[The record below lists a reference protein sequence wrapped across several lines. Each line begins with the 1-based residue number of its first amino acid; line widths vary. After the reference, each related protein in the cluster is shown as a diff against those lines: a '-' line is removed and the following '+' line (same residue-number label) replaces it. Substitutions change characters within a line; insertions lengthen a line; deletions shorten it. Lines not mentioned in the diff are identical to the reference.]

1 MKAKVSAQLSAI
13 KEQIYMETRD
23 KLMSLTQSDKT
34 QQWLMDKSSNQTDVQ
49 QLQQQ
54 FSQLLDQKYNVLLAD
69 EQAKLDQYVEVHHNL
84 EALKKEIELEPIM
97 LNIDKLPNVKSTML
111 EKAKNDE
118 HSDKIKQLFDRLDH
132 SLNGTYRLY
141 TQLSLIGTRT
151 HRITTKNFNLQGLP
165 KAVQRTILPSKYKK
179 AYTVDFKSFE
189 PSVVAY
195 MTQDSKLIDFLNQ
208 KNGLYDALL
217 SELELQDEQRVLV
230 KRAFIGS
237 FLFGGN
243 FNSPKFKLKQY
254 VSEVQWLDAVSQ
266 FTKVIEL
273 KKQIE
278 EHKTMPMPYGIEHD
292 MSAFQG
298 SSIMAFYVQTVASYI
313 FKHILL
319 EVYRAQCEQKT
330 FKIIVPIHDAIMIEC
345 DDEVT
350 ARDVAQLMKSTA
362 NQLFNDEFAHVTV
375 EELGGEGHE

>member
-1 MKAKVSAQLSAI
+1 MYQTN
-13 KEQIYMETRD
+13 TRD
-23 KLMSLTQSDKT
+23 LIIKLPQSNKT
-34 QQWLMDKSSNQTDVQ
+34 ESFLMNKFSNQDEVQ

-54 FSQLLDQKYNVLLAD
+54 FSQQLDRHYNALLAD
-69 EQAKLDQYVEVHHNL
+69 EQAKLDQYVEVHQGL
-84 EALKKEIELEPIM
+84 EALKEEIESEPIT
-97 LNIDKLPNVKSTML
+97 LNIDKLPDIKATLL
-111 EKAKNDE
+111 ERAKNDE
-118 HSDKIKQLFDRLDH
+118 HSDKIEKLFDRLEQA
-132 SLNGTYRLY
+132 LNGTNRLY

-165 KAVQRTILPSKYKK
+165 KAVQHTILPSKFKK
-179 AYTVDFKSFE
+179 VYTVDFKSFE

-208 KNGLYDALL
+208 KDGLYDALL
-217 SELELQDEQRVLV
+217 SELGLPYEQRVFV

-243 FNSPKFKLKQY
+243 FNSPKFKLNQY

-273 KKQIE
+273 KKHIDE
-278 EHKTMPMPYGIEHD
+278 NKSMPMPYGIEHD
-292 MSAFQG
+292 MNAFQG

-319 EVYRAQCEQKT
+319 EAYKAQCEQKT

-345 DDEVT
+345 DDEVI
-350 ARDVAQLMKSTA
+350 ARDVAQLMKDTA
-362 NQLFNDEFAHVTV
+362 NQLFNGEFAYVTV
-375 EELGGEGHE
+375 EELGGEDHE

>member
-1 MKAKVSAQLSAI
+1 MSAPLSTI
-13 KEQIYMETRD
+13 KEKIQMETRH
-23 KLMSLTQSDKT
+23 KIMSQALSNKA

-54 FSQLLDQKYNVLLAD
+54 FSQQLDQKYNALLAD
-69 EQAKLDQYVEVHHNL
+69 EQAKLDQYVEVHQGL
-84 EALKKEIELEPIM
+84 ESLKEEIESEPIT
-97 LNIDKLPNVKSTML
+97 LNIDKLPDIKATML
-111 EKAKNDE
+111 ERAKNDE
-118 HSDKIKQLFDRLDH
+118 HSDKIEKLFDRLEQA
-132 SLNGTYRLY
+132 LNGTNRLY

-165 KAVQRTILPSKYKK
+165 KAVQHTILPSKFKK
-179 AYTVDFKSFE
+179 VYTIDFKSFD
-189 PSVVAY
+189 PSVVGY
-195 MTQDSKLIDFLNQ
+195 MTQDSKLIDYLNH
-208 KNGLYDALL
+208 KEGLYDALL
-217 SELELQDEQRVLV
+217 EDLSLSKKEKKFV

-243 FNSPKFKLKQY
+243 FNSPKFKLNQY
-254 VSEVQWLDAVSQ
+254 LSEVQWLDTVSK
-266 FTKVIEL
+266 FTKVNEL
-273 KKQIE
+273 KKHLE
-278 EHKTMPMPYGIEHD
+278 KSNSMPMPYGIEHD

-298 SSIMAFYVQTVASYI
+298 SSIMAIYVQTVASYI

-319 EVYRAQCEQKT
+319 EVYKAQCEQKT

-362 NQLFNDEFAHVTV
+362 NQLFNGEFAHVTV
-375 EELGGEGHE
+375 EAVGGVDHE

>member
-1 MKAKVSAQLSAI
+1 
-13 KEQIYMETRD
+13 METRD
-23 KLMSLTQSDKT
+23 KLMSLTQSNKI

-54 FSQLLDQKYNVLLAD
+54 FSQQLDQKYNALLAD
-69 EQAKLDQYVEVHHNL
+69 EQAKLDQYVEVHQGL
-84 EALKKEIELEPIM
+84 EALKEEIESESIKF
-97 LNIDKLPNVKSTML
+97 NIEKLPDIKATML
-111 EKAKNDE
+111 ERAKTDE
-118 HSDKIKQLFDRLDH
+118 HSDKIENLFDRLEQA
-132 SLNGTYRLY
+132 LNSSNRLY

-151 HRITTKNFNLQGLP
+151 HRITTKNFNIQGLP
-165 KAVQRTILPSKYKK
+165 KSVQHTILPSKFKK
-179 AYTVDFKSFE
+179 VYTIDFNSFE
-189 PSVVAY
+189 PTVVAY
-195 MTQDSKLIDFLNQ
+195 MTQDSKLIDYLDH
-208 KNGLYDALL
+208 KEGLYDALL
-217 SELELQDEQRVLV
+217 EDLSLSKKEKKFV

-243 FNSPKFKLKQY
+243 FDSPKFKLKHY

-319 EVYRAQCEQKT
+319 EVYRTQCKQKT

>member
-1 MKAKVSAQLSAI
+1 MSAPLSTI
-13 KEQIYMETRD
+13 KEKIQMETRH
-23 KLMSLTQSDKT
+23 KIMSQALSNKA

-54 FSQLLDQKYNVLLAD
+54 FNQQLDQKYNALLAD
-69 EQAKLDQYVEVHHNL
+69 EQVKLDQYVEVHQGL
-84 EALKKEIELEPIM
+84 EALKEEIESEPIK
-97 LNIDKLPNVKSTML
+97 LNIDKLPDIKATILERAKS
-111 EKAKNDE
+111 DE
-118 HSDKIKQLFDRLDH
+118 HSDKIENLFDRLEQA
-132 SLNGTYRLY
+132 LNGTNRLY

-151 HRITTKNFNLQGLP
+151 HRITTKNFNIQGLP
-165 KAVQRTILPSKYKK
+165 KVVQHTILPSKFKK
-179 AYTVDFKSFE
+179 VYTVDFKSFE
-189 PSVVAY
+189 PSVVGY
-195 MTQDSKLIDFLNQ
+195 MTKDSKLIDFLNQ
-208 KNGLYDALL
+208 KDGLYDALL
-217 SELELQDEQRVLV
+217 SELGLLDDQRVFV

-243 FNSPKFKLKQY
+243 FNSPKFKLNQY

-350 ARDVAQLMKSTA
+350 AHDVAQLMKSTA

-375 EELGGEGHE
+375 EEIGGVDHE

>member
-1 MKAKVSAQLSAI
+1 
-13 KEQIYMETRD
+13 METRD

-54 FSQLLDQKYNVLLAD
+54 FSQQLDQKYNALLAD
-69 EQAKLDQYVEVHHNL
+69 EQAKLDQYVEVHQGL
-84 EALKKEIELEPIM
+84 KALMKEIESEPIK
-97 LNIDKLPNVKSTML
+97 LNIDKLPDIKATML
-111 EKAKNDE
+111 ERAKNDE
-118 HSDKIKQLFDRLDH
+118 QSDKLEKIFGRLEQA
-132 SLNGTYRLY
+132 LNGTNRLY

-151 HRITTKNFNLQGLP
+151 HRITTKNFNIQGLP
-165 KAVQRTILPSKYKK
+165 KLVQRMILPSQFKK
-179 AYTVDFKSFE
+179 IYTIDFKSFD
-189 PSVVAY
+189 PSVVGY
-195 MTQDSKLIDFLNQ
+195 MTQDSKLIDYLNH
-208 KNGLYDALL
+208 KEGLYDALL
-217 SELELQDEQRVLV
+217 EDLSLSKKEKKFV
-230 KRAFIGS
+230 KRTFIGS

-273 KKQIE
+273 KKQVE

-298 SSIMAFYVQTVASYI
+298 SSIMAIYVQTVASYI

-319 EVYRAQCEQKT
+319 EVYKAQCEQRT

-345 DDEVT
+345 DDKET
-350 ARDVAQLMKSTA
+350 AQDIAQLMKRTA
-362 NQLFNDEFAHVTV
+362 NQLFNSEFAHVTV
-375 EELGGEGHE
+375 EELGGEDHDE

>member
-1 MKAKVSAQLSAI
+1 MYQTS
-13 KEQIYMETRD
+13 TRD
-23 KLMSLTQSDKT
+23 LITKLPQSNKTEQLLMSKL
-34 QQWLMDKSSNQTDVQ
+34 SNQDDIQ

-54 FSQLLDQKYNVLLAD
+54 FSQLLDQKYNALLAD
-69 EQAKLDQYVEVHHNL
+69 KRTKLDQYVEVHHNL
-84 EALKKEIELEPIM
+84 EALKEEIESEPIM
-97 LNIDKLPNVKSTML
+97 LNIDKLPDIKLTML

-118 HSDKIKQLFDRLDH
+118 HSDKIEQLFDRLDH

-151 HRITTKNFNLQGLP
+151 HRITTKNFNIQGLP

-179 AYTVDFKSFE
+179 VYTVDFKSFE

-208 KNGLYDALL
+208 KDGLYDALI

-243 FNSPKFKLKQY
+243 FDSPKFKLKQY

-278 EHKTMPMPYGIEHD
+278 EHKIMPMPYGIEHD

-350 ARDVAQLMKSTA
+350 ARDVAQLMKSKA
-362 NQLFNDEFAHVTV
+362 NELFNGEFAHVTV
-375 EELGGEGHE
+375 EALGGVNNE

>member
-1 MKAKVSAQLSAI
+1 MKAR
-13 KEQIYMETRD
+13 EQI
-23 KLMSLTQSDKT
+23 MSLTQSNKT
-34 QQWLMDKSSNQTDVQ
+34 EQLLMNKLSNQDDIQ

-54 FSQLLDQKYNVLLAD
+54 FSQLLDQKYNALLAD
-69 EQAKLDQYVEVHHNL
+69 KRAKLDQYVEVHQGL
-84 EALKKEIELEPIM
+84 EALKEEIESESIK
-97 LNIDKLPNVKSTML
+97 LNIDKLPDIKATML
-111 EKAKNDE
+111 ERAKNDE
-118 HSDKIKQLFDRLDH
+118 HSDKIEKLFDRLEQA
-132 SLNGTYRLY
+132 LNGTNRLY

-165 KAVQRTILPSKYKK
+165 KAVQHTILPSKFKK
-179 AYTVDFKSFE
+179 VYTVDFKSFE

-195 MTQDSKLIDFLNQ
+195 MTQDSKLIEFLNH
-208 KNGLYDALL
+208 KDGLYDALQ
-217 SELELQDEQRVLV
+217 SELELPDEQRVLV

-243 FNSPKFKLKQY
+243 FNSPTFKINQY

-273 KKQIE
+273 KKHVDE
-278 EHKTMPMPYGIEHD
+278 KKSMPMPYGIEHD

-298 SSIMAFYVQTVASYI
+298 SSIMAFYVQTVSSYI

-319 EVYRAQCEQKT
+319 EVYKAQCELKT
-330 FKIIVPIHDAIMIEC
+330 FKIIMPIHDAIMIEC
-345 DDEVT
+345 DHEVI

-362 NQLFNDEFAHVTV
+362 NQLFNGEFAHVTV
-375 EELGGEGHE
+375 EKLGGLVYE

>member
-1 MKAKVSAQLSAI
+1 
-13 KEQIYMETRD
+13 METRD
-23 KLMSLTQSDKT
+23 KLMSLTQSNKT
-34 QQWLMDKSSNQTDVQ
+34 QQWLMDKSSNQDDVQ

-54 FSQLLDQKYNVLLAD
+54 FSQQLDQQYNALLAD
-69 EQAKLDQYVEVHHNL
+69 EKAELDQYVEVHHNL
-84 EALKKEIELEPIM
+84 EVLKKEIESEPIM
-97 LNIDKLPNVKSTML
+97 LNIDKLPDIKSTML
-111 EKAKNDE
+111 IKAKNDE
-118 HSDKIKQLFDRLDH
+118 HSDRIEKLFDRLEQA
-132 SLNGTYRLY
+132 LNGTNRLY

-151 HRITTKNFNLQGLP
+151 HRITTKNFNIQGLP
-165 KAVQRTILPSKYKK
+165 KSVQRMILPSQFKK
-179 AYTVDFKSFE
+179 VYTIDFKSFD
-189 PSVVAY
+189 PSVVGY
-195 MTQDSKLIDFLNQ
+195 MTQDSKLIDYLNH
-208 KNGLYDALL
+208 KEGLYDALL
-217 SELELQDEQRVLV
+217 EDLSLSKKEKKFV

-243 FNSPKFKLKQY
+243 FDSPKFKLKHY

-278 EHKTMPMPYGIEHD
+278 EHKIMPMPYGIEHD

-298 SSIMAFYVQTVASYI
+298 SSIMAIYVQTVASYV

-319 EVYRAQCEQKT
+319 EVYKAQCEQKT

-345 DDEVT
+345 EDEEIAQNVG
-350 ARDVAQLMKSTA
+350 QLMKDKA
-362 NQLFNDEFAHVTV
+362 NQLFNGEFAHVTV

>member
-1 MKAKVSAQLSAI
+1 
-13 KEQIYMETRD
+13 METRH
-23 KLMSLTQSDKT
+23 KIMSQALSNKA

-54 FSQLLDQKYNVLLAD
+54 FNQQLDQKYNALLAD
-69 EQAKLDQYVEVHHNL
+69 EQVKLDQYVEVHQGL
-84 EALKKEIELEPIM
+84 EALKEEIESEPIK
-97 LNIDKLPNVKSTML
+97 LNIDKLPDIKATILERAKS
-111 EKAKNDE
+111 DE
-118 HSDKIKQLFDRLDH
+118 HSDKIENLFDRLEQA
-132 SLNGTYRLY
+132 LNGTNRLY

-151 HRITTKNFNLQGLP
+151 HRITTKNFNIQGLP
-165 KAVQRTILPSKYKK
+165 KVVQHTILPSKFKK
-179 AYTVDFKSFE
+179 VYTVDFKSFE
-189 PSVVAY
+189 PSVVGY
-195 MTQDSKLIDFLNQ
+195 MTKDSKLIDFLNQ
-208 KNGLYDALL
+208 KDGLYDALL
-217 SELELQDEQRVLV
+217 SELGLLDDQRVFV

-243 FNSPKFKLKQY
+243 FNSPKFKLNQY

-350 ARDVAQLMKSTA
+350 AHDVAQLMKSTA

-375 EELGGEGHE
+375 EEIGGVDHE

>member
-1 MKAKVSAQLSAI
+1 
-13 KEQIYMETRD
+13 METRD

-54 FSQLLDQKYNVLLAD
+54 FSQQLDQQYNALLAD
-69 EQAKLDQYVEVHHNL
+69 EQAKLDQYVEVHHEL
-84 EALKKEIELEPIM
+84 EALKEEIEAEPIT
-97 LNIDKLPNVKSTML
+97 LNIDKLPDIKAIML
-111 EKAKNDE
+111 EKAKNNE
-118 HSDKIKQLFDRLDH
+118 HSDKIEQLFDRLDQ
-132 SLNGTYRLY
+132 SLNGTNRLY

-151 HRITTKNFNLQGLP
+151 HRITTKNFNIQGLP
-165 KAVQRTILPSKYKK
+165 KAVQCTILPSKYKK
-179 AYTVDFKSFE
+179 VYTVDFKSFE

-208 KNGLYDALL
+208 KDGLYDALL
-217 SELELQDEQRVLV
+217 SELGLSYELRVFV

-243 FNSPKFKLKQY
+243 FDSPKFKLKQY

-278 EHKTMPMPYGIEHD
+278 EHKTIPMPYGI
-292 MSAFQG
+292 
-298 SSIMAFYVQTVASYI
+298 
-313 FKHILL
+313 
-319 EVYRAQCEQKT
+319 
-330 FKIIVPIHDAIMIEC
+330 
-345 DDEVT
+345 
-350 ARDVAQLMKSTA
+350 
-362 NQLFNDEFAHVTV
+362 
-375 EELGGEGHE
+375 

>member
-1 MKAKVSAQLSAI
+1 MSAPLSTI
-13 KEQIYMETRD
+13 KEKIYMETRD
-23 KLMSLTQSDKT
+23 KLMSLTQSNKI
-34 QQWLMDKSSNQTDVQ
+34 QQWLMDKSSNQDDVQ
-49 QLQQQ
+49 LLQQQ
-54 FSQLLDQKYNVLLAD
+54 FSQQLDQKYNALLAD
-69 EQAKLDQYVEVHHNL
+69 EQAKLDQYVEVHQGL
-84 EALKKEIELEPIM
+84 EALKKEIESEPIM
-97 LNIDKLPNVKSTML
+97 LNIDKLPDVKSTML

-118 HSDKIKQLFDRLDH
+118 HSDKIEQLFDRLDH

-179 AYTVDFKSFE
+179 VYTVDFKSFE

-208 KNGLYDALL
+208 KDGLYDALL

-243 FNSPKFKLKQY
+243 FDSPKFKLKDY

>member
-1 MKAKVSAQLSAI
+1 MSAPLSTI
-13 KEQIYMETRD
+13 KEKIQMETRH
-23 KLMSLTQSDKT
+23 KIMSQALSNKA

-54 FSQLLDQKYNVLLAD
+54 FDQQLDQKYNALLAD
-69 EQAKLDQYVEVHHNL
+69 EQVKLDQYVEVHQGL
-84 EALKKEIELEPIM
+84 EALKEEIESESIKF
-97 LNIDKLPNVKSTML
+97 NIEKLPDIKATML
-111 EKAKNDE
+111 ERAKTDE
-118 HSDKIKQLFDRLDH
+118 HSDKIENLFDRLEQA
-132 SLNGTYRLY
+132 LNGTNRLY

-151 HRITTKNFNLQGLP
+151 HRITTKNFNIQGLP
-165 KAVQRTILPSKYKK
+165 KAVQCTILPSKYKK
-179 AYTVDFKSFE
+179 VYTVDFKSFE

-195 MTQDSKLIDFLNQ
+195 MTQDSKVIDFLNQ
-208 KNGLYDALL
+208 KDGLYDALL
-217 SELELQDEQRVLV
+217 SELDLPDEQRIFV

-243 FNSPKFKLKQY
+243 FNSPKFKLNQY
-254 VSEVQWLDAVSQ
+254 VNEVQWLDVVSQ

-273 KKQIE
+273 KKHVDE
-278 EHKTMPMPYGIEHD
+278 NKSMPMPYGIEHD

-350 ARDVAQLMKSTA
+350 AHDVAQLMKSTA
-362 NQLFNDEFAHVTV
+362 NQLFNDEFANVTV

>member
-1 MKAKVSAQLSAI
+1 
-13 KEQIYMETRD
+13 
-23 KLMSLTQSDKT
+23 
-34 QQWLMDKSSNQTDVQ
+34 
-49 QLQQQ
+49 
-54 FSQLLDQKYNVLLAD
+54 
-69 EQAKLDQYVEVHHNL
+69 
-84 EALKKEIELEPIM
+84 
-97 LNIDKLPNVKSTML
+97 
-111 EKAKNDE
+111 
-118 HSDKIKQLFDRLDH
+118 
-132 SLNGTYRLY
+132 
-141 TQLSLIGTRT
+141 LSLIGTRT
-151 HRITTKNFNLQGLP
+151 HRITTKNFNIQGLP
-165 KAVQRTILPSKYKK
+165 KSVQRMILPSQFKK
-179 AYTVDFKSFE
+179 VYTIDFNSFD
-189 PSVVAY
+189 PSVVGY
-195 MTQDSKLIDFLNQ
+195 MTKDSKLIDYLNH
-208 KNGLYDALL
+208 KEGLYDALL
-217 SELELQDEQRVLV
+217 EDLSLSKKEKKFV

-243 FNSPKFKLKQY
+243 FDSPKFKLKQY

-375 EELGGEGHE
+375 GELGGEGHE